1 MFSLIY
7 AQALHI
13 HVYSTKKI
21 VIMPDYAAF
30 VTVADTEELQQ
41 QFIAETEL
49 ALPLDVKGVTLQ
61 FNYHAESDLYL
72 VMVNACWVLW
82 SRGRWMDAR
91 PTGFLCFEDNTLRL
105 WWTGFPRDIIGKS
118 LPPTDVMSYL
128 AKASIYVG
136 GVVKEDAFIVT
147 CMGKGTFAN
156 VQLDGYKQ
164 ERLMHDWSPD
174 DVQRFCKE
182 NWPLPTQCHNNM

>member
-1 MFSLIY
+1 
-7 AQALHI
+7 
-13 HVYSTKKI
+13 
-21 VIMPDYAAF
+21 
-30 VTVADTEELQQ
+30 
-41 QFIAETEL
+41 
-49 ALPLDVKGVTLQ
+49 
-61 FNYHAESDLYL
+61 
-72 VMVNACWVLW
+72 
-82 SRGRWMDAR
+82 
-91 PTGFLCFEDNTLRL
+91 
-105 WWTGFPRDIIGKS
+105 
-118 LPPTDVMSYL
+118 MSYL

-182 NWPLPTQCHNNM
+182 NWPLPTQCH